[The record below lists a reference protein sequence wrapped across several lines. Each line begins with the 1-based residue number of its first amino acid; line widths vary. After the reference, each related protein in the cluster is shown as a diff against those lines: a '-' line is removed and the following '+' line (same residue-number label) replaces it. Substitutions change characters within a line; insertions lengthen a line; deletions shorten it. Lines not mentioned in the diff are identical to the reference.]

1 MLFYVDAIQMLRSI
15 ICHPKSSIS
24 QCDGSTSSS
33 HGSTT
38 CSKKGIVQNNHFH
51 NSTNMNKHLVHEHT
65 IKLKFIEAWVMYIA
79 KAYETMS
86 SVQSP
91 WLHRLVM
98 CRDNKIQ
105 VPNQPGN

>member
-1 MLFYVDAIQMLRSI
+1 
-15 ICHPKSSIS
+15 
-24 QCDGSTSSS
+24 
-33 HGSTT
+33 
-38 CSKKGIVQNNHFH
+38 
-51 NSTNMNKHLVHEHT
+51 MNKHLVHEHT